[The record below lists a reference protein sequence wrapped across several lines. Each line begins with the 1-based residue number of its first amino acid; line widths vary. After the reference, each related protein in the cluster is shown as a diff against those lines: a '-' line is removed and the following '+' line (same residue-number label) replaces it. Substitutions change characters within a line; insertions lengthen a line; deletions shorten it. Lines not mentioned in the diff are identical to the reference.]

1 MNKISGNLVIKNS
14 FYNIVGSSLPLFV
27 ALFAIPLLVQ
37 GLGEEKFGILAL
49 AWVVIGYFS
58 LFDFGIGRTLTKI
71 IAENIGTERFDE
83 IPDIFWTA
91 LFLMFIISLIGALI
105 LFLGAP
111 YLIFNFIKIST
122 KLQEESLYTF
132 YTLAISI
139 PIVTTTAGLRGVLE
153 AYQKFGIIN
162 IFRTILG
169 VLTFLVPL
177 ICLLFTNNLF
187 VIVICLTTIR
197 LLIWILY
204 YIECIK
210 LDSIKNSARKIKKQF
225 IKPILKIST
234 WMSISNLV
242 GPIILYIDRFLVGG
256 LISAVAV
263 AYYTTPYELVT
274 KILIIPGALTGV
286 LFPAISSSYN
296 TNPEFTYNLLTRSI
310 KYVFIIIFPIV
321 LVIIAFA
328 GEGMELWM
336 GKEFAINSTLILRFF
351 SVGILLNGIAYFPF
365 TFLQSIGRPDIT
377 AKIHLVELPIYISA
391 MWLLI
396 PKYGLI
402 GVGVIWL
409 GRILI
414 DTILQFYF
422 TKVVLMNKFR
432 YNFKLHIVPILISM
446 IVLIITFFIKGF
458 FIKIIFIT
466 CLLLIFML
474 IIWKKLLNHEER
486 SYILSKARWFKLLHK
501 QMLKA
506 K

>member
-1 MNKISGNLVIKNS
+1 M
-14 FYNIVGSSLPLFV
+14 
-27 ALFAIPLLVQ
+27 
-37 GLGEEKFGILAL
+37 
-49 AWVVIGYFS
+49 
-58 LFDFGIGRTLTKI
+58 
-71 IAENIGTERFDE
+71 
-83 IPDIFWTA
+83 
-91 LFLMFIISLIGALI
+91 
-105 LFLGAP
+105 
-111 YLIFNFIKIST
+111 
-122 KLQEESLYTF
+122 
-132 YTLAISI
+132 
-139 PIVTTTAGLRGVLE
+139 
-153 AYQKFGIIN
+153 
-162 IFRTILG
+162 
-169 VLTFLVPL
+169 
-177 ICLLFTNNLF
+177 
-187 VIVICLTTIR
+187 
-197 LLIWILY
+197 
-204 YIECIK
+204 
-210 LDSIKNSARKIKKQF
+210 
-225 IKPILKIST
+225 
-234 WMSISNLV
+234 
-242 GPIILYIDRFLVGG
+242 
-256 LISAVAV
+256 
-263 AYYTTPYELVT
+263 
-274 KILIIPGALTGV
+274 
-286 LFPAISSSYN
+286 
-296 TNPEFTYNLLTRSI
+296 
-310 KYVFIIIFPIV
+310 FIIIFPIV